1 MNNKQIIGKIYV
13 TVFLGIL
20 RVYFSLIVFKRVL
33 ECFCFLFPSQ
43 NGMIA
48 LILRKVQMPVGI
60 NCSLFARTGVQC
72 LGGTKNTN
80 YLEFQSSGIS
90 QQEIFWERKVIA
102 DGRVQIC
109 HFSRSVSFCER
120 ARVLCK
126 TQAVGSRNNIK
137 PADGHSTQASRGHFR
152 VILCNFGLFVFW
164 LLVLLNVW
172 DAFAVNT
179 RYNYMKDY
187 IGW

>member
-1 MNNKQIIGKIYV
+1 MNNKQIICKIYV
-13 TVFLGIL
+13 TFFLGIL
-20 RVYFSLIVFKRVL
+20 RVCFSLIFFKRVL

-48 LILRKVQMPVGI
+48 LIWRKVQMPVGI
-60 NCSLFARTGVQC
+60 NCSLFARTGVQKC
-72 LGGTKNTN
+72 WGGTKNTN

-120 ARVLCK
+120 ARVCAKLK
-126 TQAVGSRNNIK
+126 QWNHVTTSNRPMDIPHR
-137 PADGHSTQASRGHFR
+137 PAAAT
-152 VILCNFGLFVFW
+152 FG
-164 LLVLLNVW
+164 
-172 DAFAVNT
+172 
-179 RYNYMKDY
+179 
-187 IGW
+187 